1 VTFLSDTRVFVIAEA
16 GVNYNGDLDLARQ
29 LVDAAAAAGADAIK
43 FQSFRAETLA
53 SRSAPKAN
61 YQIAA
66 TGGDESQFEMLKRL
80 ELSDEAHR
88 ILMAYCAKR
97 SILFLSTP
105 FDEERADFLQSL
117 GMPAFKIPSG
127 EITNLPF
134 LAHVA
139 AKKKPIL
146 LSTGMSDLTEV
157 GQAVEIIRRAGGDEL
172 ALLHC
177 LTNYPADPSEANLRA
192 MKTMA
197 DAFSLPVG
205 YSDHT
210 PGIEVALAAVALGAR
225 IIEKHF
231 TASRVLPGP
240 DHAASLEP
248 LELKALVQGVRTVES
263 ALGNGIKR
271 SMPSE
276 EGNRRVA
283 RKSLVASRDI
293 SAGAVIGDDDIAVLR
308 PGTGVSPA
316 HRDQVIGKKARTT
329 ILRGIPITL
338 EMLI

>member
-1 VTFLSDTRVFVIAEA
+1 MTFLPDTRVFVIAEA
-16 GVNYNGDLDLARQ
+16 GVNHNGDLDLARQ
-29 LVDAAAAAGADAIK
+29 LVDAAAAAGADAVK

-80 ELSDEAHR
+80 ELSNEAHR
-88 ILMAYCAKR
+88 DLRAYCAAR

-105 FDEERADFLQSL
+105 FDEERADFLESL

-134 LAHVA
+134 LAHIA
-139 AKKKPIL
+139 AKRKPIL

-157 GQAVEIIRRAGGDEL
+157 GAAVETIRSAGGGEL

-177 LTNYPADPSEANLRA
+177 LTNYPADPAEANLRA
-192 MKTMA
+192 MRTMA
-197 DAFSLPVG
+197 EAFTLPVG

-231 TASRVLPGP
+231 TTSRVLPGP

-248 LELKALVQGVRTVES
+248 PELAIMVRGIRTVES

-271 SMPSE
+271 PAPSE
-276 EGNRRVA
+276 EPVRRVV
-283 RKSLVASRDI
+283 RKSVVAVKDI
-293 SAGAVIGDDDIAVLR
+293 PAGAIIGANDIAALR
-308 PGTGVSPA
+308 PGTGLAPS
-316 HRDQVIGKKARTT
+316 HRPKVIGCRARTAIAAGT
-329 ILRGIPITL
+329 PITQ